1 MPINFLFSK
10 LQDEESFRIKIT
22 TECNT
27 KIDFKASLS
36 RMESNKVMTFINDF
50 NNNID
55 CDLNLCEG
63 KWENISA
70 IISIHNNKLLFHVNC
85 IYIDLSV
92 LNVELPIDQQLKD
105 ELGECLTKL
114 YDFVCEIET
123 KRREEYDKYDED
135 DEEDEE
141 DEDDNLYEE
150 DEENPESEIEQNN

>member
-1 MPINFLFSK
+1 MPISFLFLK
-10 LQDEESFRIKIT
+10 LQEEECFTIKIT

-27 KIDFKASLS
+27 KINFKASLS
-36 RMESNKVMTFINDF
+36 RMNSDAVMSFINDF

-70 IISIHNNKLLFHVNC
+70 ILSIHNNKLLFHVNC

-135 DEEDEE
+135 DEEDNLHEE
-141 DEDDNLYEE
+141 DE
-150 DEENPESEIEQNN
+150 ESEIEQNN